1 MKTLVLVTG
10 LLLFLM
16 VWSFGSLA
24 ASGNSLDLA
33 RHSTEA
39 NESSVFTQDQGN
51 EAKDDDADLG
61 KWARQGVDR
70 DEYLRL
76 RDEYIARN
84 GGFEPGHPFDPNM
97 RGRAIDQMERQEKN
111 RKIES
116 LVNGSLTPPIGVT
129 AAWTP
134 NWSVTTTN
142 TNWRR

>member
-24 ASGNSLDLA
+24 ASGDRQDLA

-61 KWARQGVDR
+61 KWARPGVDR

-76 RDEYIARN
+76 RDEYIARKR
-84 GGFEPGHPFDPNM
+84 GFEPGHPFDPKM

-116 LVNGSLTPPIGVT
+116 LVNGGLTSPIGVT

-134 NWSVTTTN
+134 IGPSPLPILN
-142 TNWRR
+142 